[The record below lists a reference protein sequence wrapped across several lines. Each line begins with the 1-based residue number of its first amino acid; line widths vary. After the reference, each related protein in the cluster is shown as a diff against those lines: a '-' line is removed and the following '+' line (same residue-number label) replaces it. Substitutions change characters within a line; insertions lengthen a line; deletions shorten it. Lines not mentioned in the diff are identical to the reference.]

1 MSGRFRVTLPP
12 SYHFQNSLQ
21 DEQPYF
27 YVSLDDHLKFHI
39 HYMFLVFL
47 AWLIRARI
55 YHVHQNF
62 LVEIA
67 AMDILEDHSLRKVG
81 RDSYSCFERI
91 ELSNIIACNFLLW
104 THVWDSCFFFFSF
117 SYSIHTLFST
127 TLCSYLPPALQSVC
141 AWNPHLSLRY
151 ENHHHFVERVF
162 QQNCALWS
170 LDKKEAQ

>member
-117 SYSIHTLFST
+117 SYSIHTMFST
-127 TLCSYLPPALQSVC
+127 TLLLSSSCLAICVRLESTLVVAVRKSSPLCWASLPTELC
-141 AWNPHLSLRY
+141 TLK
-151 ENHHHFVERVF
+151 FG
-162 QQNCALWS
+162 
-170 LDKKEAQ
+170 

>member
-21 DEQPYF
+21 GEQPYF
-27 YVSLDDHLKFHI
+27 HVSLEDHIKFHI
-39 HYMFLVFL
+39 RYMFLVFL

-104 THVWDSCFFFFSF
+104 THVWDSWFFFFF
-117 SYSIHTLFST
+117 LLLYSHNVFNNTVLLSSSCLAICVCLESTLVVAVRKSSPLCWASLPT
-127 TLCSYLPPALQSVC
+127 ELCTLK
-141 AWNPHLSLRY
+141 
-151 ENHHHFVERVF
+151 FG
-162 QQNCALWS
+162 
-170 LDKKEAQ
+170 